1 MIYKWTFEMLDFQ
14 HYQNYFLFD
23 NILITFDNNYLIII
37 IYLIHNLYVKFF
49 CCSLTSF
56 LSILAFYIQITD
68 TDSRIFSIFY
78 EFGCKSTVYYLDTH
92 VRT

>member
-37 IYLIHNLYVKFF
+37 IYLIHNL
-49 CCSLTSF
+49 
-56 LSILAFYIQITD
+56 
-68 TDSRIFSIFY
+68 
-78 EFGCKSTVYYLDTH
+78 
-92 VRT
+92 